1 MRWFS
6 MIDEICSVCD
16 PIQLKSMY
24 MVDVEDATMD
34 VFRKIGYTPSDNIKK
49 SIDRTWVNSSR
60 DDYLSDFI
68 YNVYRRDTGEL

>member
-1 MRWFS
+1 MMDKIS
-6 MIDEICSVCD
+6 SYCKPV
-16 PIQLKSMY
+16 QLKELY
-24 MVDVEDATMD
+24 MVEVETATLN
-34 VFRKIGYTPSDNIKK
+34 VFSKIGYNPSDNIKQ

>member
-1 MRWFS
+1 MMDKIR
-6 MIDEICSVCD
+6 SVCE
-16 PIQLKSMY
+16 PIQLKTMY
-24 MVDVEDATMD
+24 MVDVESATMD
-34 VFRKIGYTPSDNIKK
+34 VFNKIGYTPSDNIKQ

>member
-6 MIDEICSVCD
+6 MMDKIQKVCE
-16 PIQLKSMY
+16 PIQLKALY
-24 MVDVEDATMD
+24 MVEVESATMD
-34 VFRKIGYTPSDNIKK
+34 VFSKVGYTPSDNIKQ

-60 DDYLSDFI
+60 EDYLSDFI